1 MPAEKTN
8 PYPYPT
14 PADIAAAP
22 GGREIKAARNI
33 LARRISGIPVRP
45 YLMGQQDSAPV
56 VQGVLDLTTI
66 CYRLLDAT
74 DPLTGGSVAEKAALD
89 DLREILENSDGAATS
104 NRG

>member
-1 MPAEKTN
+1 MPDEKKN

-22 GGREIKAARNI
+22 GGREIKGARNV

-66 CYRLLDAT
+66 CYRLLDAA
-74 DPLTGGSVAEKAALD
+74 DPLTGSSDAERVALD
-89 DLREILENSDGAATS
+89 DLRAILEDSEGAATAG
-104 NRG
+104 RG